1 MAGKRQSF
9 KHLCP
14 KPRPPTPDPSPW
26 SRGPHPGNG
35 FAAGR
40 GDVRLGPMGVRYI
53 IGADENGL
61 GPRLGPMTVTAV
73 LARVTEGSERVVTSK
88 PRGGL
93 KKRLG
98 DSKELVSHGN
108 CALGEAWTRALVEA
122 GAGHEPAVG
131 APRDPTALLEAV
143 SLDPTAV
150 LTSPCPKH
158 VRGQC
163 WSTEDESF
171 CAPQQMG
178 NFLKLVRKDL
188 KRLAERGVE
197 IMAVR
202 TVVACTKR
210 LNEAVGRG
218 ESRFVVDLHSMER
231 LILHLRELA
240 GEEISAEC
248 GKVGGFGQYGKV
260 FGPLSGR
267 LHMVVEEG
275 RARSTYR
282 FPGVGDIAFV
292 RDGDASNIL
301 VGMASLVGKYVREL
315 LMGRIVRHYR
325 RFDEA
330 LPVVSGYHD
339 PVTTRFIVG
348 TEALRKK
355 RRVPATCFER
365 APLHP
370 KA

>member
-1 MAGKRQSF
+1 
-9 KHLCP
+9 
-14 KPRPPTPDPSPW
+14 
-26 SRGPHPGNG
+26 
-35 FAAGR
+35 
-40 GDVRLGPMGVRYI
+40 MGARYI

-73 LARVTEGSERVVTSK
+73 LARVADGAERVVTTK

-93 KKRLG
+93 KRRLG
-98 DSKELVSHGN
+98 DSKDLVAHGN
-108 CALGEAWTRALVEA
+108 CALGEAWTRALVER
-122 GAGHEPAVG
+122 GAGHGDRPG
-131 APRDPTALLEAV
+131 AAPDDPRSLLEAV
-143 SLDPTAV
+143 TLDPATV
-150 LTSPCPKH
+150 LSEPCPKH

-163 WSTEDESF
+163 WSVEDEGF
-171 CAPQQMG
+171 CSEEEMG
-178 NFLKLVRKDL
+178 DLLTLVRKDL
-188 KRLAERGVE
+188 KRLEARGVE
-197 IMAVR
+197 IVGVR

-210 LNEAVGRG
+210 LNEAVDRG
-218 ESRFVVDLHSMER
+218 ESRFVVDLHAMER
-231 LILHLRELA
+231 LILHFHELA

-260 FGPLSGR
+260 FGPLAGR
-267 LHMVVEEG
+267 LHMVLEEG
-275 RARSTYR
+275 RARSAYR
-282 FPGVGDIAFV
+282 FPGLGEIAFV

-325 RFDEA
+325 RLDGD

-339 PVTTRFIVG
+339 PITSRFIVG

-365 APLHP
+365 ARLHP
-370 KA
+370 PKG